1 MRTKIRSFTSQP
13 AFVASFLTSLIVG
26 FVCLSK
32 IFKKLVSPWDELY
45 HLAYVQ
51 YLYNFK
57 IPQPGDEILS
67 WSKYAFTCFPV
78 HPFGFTTSL
87 NCGAEGSA
95 AAFPELGRN
104 VASGWPPLYYTMSS
118 IWMRFF
124 SANDASSLFVARS
137 FSAFAWSLGAGFF
150 CYTLISRNRLPKEAA
165 VSLSLLVA
173 ILPMGIFQSTFVTPN
188 SMLLILVSIMYLSA
202 TSPNLISFK
211 NLMQSILIFTLAILT
226 IPHILPVIGFFTLR
240 LLIHYWIGYKSKSK
254 VLIFYIAC
262 TSLIPFAAFTL
273 WAKFQGNRSIDVVTA
288 TQPISPF
295 SWDQF
300 SRYLFTF
307 IPHSIDGYQF
317 LNQWQFLISY
327 VFSILLLALIFKPL
341 VNSESPLKSKVDTL
355 LLLALSCFFGVIE
368 HFALAINIPPRYGLS
383 LIFVTFLVITRD
395 GISVPIERAFKSL
408 ALIGLVVAL
417 LSPVFGAS
425 T

>member
-1 MRTKIRSFTSQP
+1 M
-13 AFVASFLTSLIVG
+13 ASFFTSLIVG

-32 IFKKLVSPWDELY
+32 IFKKLISPWDELY

-51 YLYNFK
+51 YIYNFK
-57 IPQPGDEILS
+57 IPQPGDELLS

-124 SANDASSLFVARS
+124 SPDDANSLFVARS
-137 FSAFAWSLGAGFF
+137 FSAFAWSIGAGLF
-150 CYTLISRNRLPKEAA
+150 CYALISRNKLPKEGA
-165 VSLSLLVA
+165 VALSLSVA
-173 ILPMGIFQSTFVTPN
+173 ILPMGIFQSVFVTPH
-188 SMLLILVSIMYLSA
+188 SMLLILISVMYLSA

-211 NLMQSILIFTLAILT
+211 KLIQTILICTFSILT
-226 IPHILPVIGFFTLR
+226 IPHSLPVIVFITLR
-240 LLIHYWIGYKSKSK
+240 ILIHYWTEYKSKSK
-254 VLIFYIAC
+254 VIIFYIAC
-262 TSLIPFAAFTL
+262 TSLIPFSAYTL
-273 WAKFQGNRSIDVVTA
+273 WTKFQGGRSIDVATA
-288 TQPISPF
+288 AQPTSPA
-295 SWDQF
+295 SWKQIPE
-300 SRYLFTF
+300 YLFTF

-327 VFSILLLALIFKPL
+327 VLSIFFLALLFKPL
-341 VNSESPLKSKVDTL
+341 VDSRSPLAHKIDTL
-355 LLLALSCFFGVIE
+355 MLLSLSCIFAVIE

-383 LIFVTFLVITRD
+383 LILLAFLVITHN
-395 GISVPIERAFKSL
+395 GISVFVGKSFKSL
-408 ALIGLVVAL
+408 ALIALVAAL
-417 LSPVFGAS
+417 LGPVFGAS